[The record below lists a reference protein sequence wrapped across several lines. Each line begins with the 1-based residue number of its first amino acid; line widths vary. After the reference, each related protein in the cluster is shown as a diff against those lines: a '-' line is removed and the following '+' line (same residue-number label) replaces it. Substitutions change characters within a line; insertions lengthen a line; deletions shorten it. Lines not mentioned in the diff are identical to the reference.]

1 MLHRMLMGH
10 AQRSCVAVHLNGEG
24 AERDSRSTVRRR
36 GRCAAMAWSRRT
48 GDTRRACTNSVAHW
62 GDRSAYHSAGSSAP
76 WTHEQLSHM
85 KRERPQPRLLLSKQ
99 EAATSLGMS
108 VRHFERHVQAHVR
121 CVRSGQLTLY
131 HLRDLEQWAEDEAT
145 INGRAA

>member
-1 MLHRMLMGH
+1 M
-10 AQRSCVAVHLNGEG
+10 SVA
-24 AERDSRSTVRRR
+24 RRR
-36 GRCAAMAWSRRT
+36 
-48 GDTRRACTNSVAHW
+48 
-62 GDRSAYHSAGSSAP
+62 DRSAYHSAGSNDRWSHEQPSHNNPRGVTSRTTSALRSAP
-76 WTHEQLSHM
+76 VASSYLNTDPCGFVGRMSRLAIDSQM
-85 KRERPQPRLLLSKQ
+85 KRARPQPRLLLSKQ
-99 EAATSLGMS
+99 EAAISLGMS